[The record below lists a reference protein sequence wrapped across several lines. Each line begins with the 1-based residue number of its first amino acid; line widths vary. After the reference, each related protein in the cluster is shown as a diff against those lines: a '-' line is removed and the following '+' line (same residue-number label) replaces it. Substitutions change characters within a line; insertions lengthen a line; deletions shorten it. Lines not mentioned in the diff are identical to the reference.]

1 MEGIEEGLEFHNYNL
16 NCLFLNAKER
26 RRRLVLILFIRNIRK
41 EKKTKQS
48 LQIKEENL
56 NTLIYFTSK
65 SVRLSNFKY

>member
-16 NCLFLNAKER
+16 NCLFLNARER
-26 RRRLVLILFIRNIRK
+26 RRKVALILFIRNIRK

-56 NTLIYFTSK
+56 NPLRNPFT
-65 SVRLSNFKY
+65 